1 MKRKNK
7 TLFLLVILALF
18 LFKHNLYSQTTNK
31 SSVKGEILLIDIRL
45 LSTNCD
51 SISQEY
57 LELFKRIADF
67 VLVDSCTL
75 VVSVSPEIDSACFFI
90 QKQLVLFFNS
100 YDSYFIK
107 NSLWGTNEHLKP
119 YQLRISITEL
129 ELPNKKDNYK
139 SIKLNPIDSII
150 EKK

>member
-1 MKRKNK
+1 M
-7 TLFLLVILALF
+7 LIILALF
-18 LFKHNLYSQTTNK
+18 LTQHDLYSQVNSK
-31 SSVKGEILLIDIRL
+31 EPIRGEILSVDIRL

-51 SISQEY
+51 SLSQEY
-57 LELFKRIADF
+57 LELFKRIADL
-67 VLVDSCTL
+67 VLTDSCVL
-75 VVSVSPEIDSACFFI
+75 VVSVSPEIDSVCFFF

-129 ELPNKKDNYK
+129 ELPNKKNNYE
-139 SIKLNPIDSII
+139 SIKLHPIDSII